1 METPII
7 WPGVWLISSSSA
19 VPKSCLLACYLCQGA
34 AGNTHQR
41 TYHLSQNQCKI
52 TAVIGLEPG
61 VFALGL
67 LLPWFTRTLVY
78 LGLHLP
84 WCLRSSWFF
93 FACLLLNLT
102 EQKEQENVTGSPT
115 WWADLKMFQNIYS
128 NHLNTKHLNTGFIWI
143 QDSMGVL
150 YSYGKVTWLGRP
162 LNTGNFGP

>member
-1 METPII
+1 MVINTHKHLPYNSLEWSMETPII

-93 FACLLLNLT
+93 FACLLLNFT

-115 WWADLKMFQNIYS
+115 WWADLKMFQNIYFLI
-128 NHLNTKHLNTGFIWI
+128 N
-143 QDSMGVL
+143 
-150 YSYGKVTWLGRP
+150 KVPHCSQCLLESWVVC
-162 LNTGNFGP
+162 